1 MSNVA
6 YWRPKKTSLMPHLP
20 LAESSCESPSAG
32 SETAEQQQ
40 ESCPTCLP
48 STAPRMSNVT
58 YWRPKK
64 TSLMPHL
71 PLAETSFESPS
82 AGSETAEQQQ
92 ESCPTCLPSTAPRM
106 SNVTYWRPKKT
117 SLMPH
122 LYPLQKPALR
132 VHRLVPKQ
140 PNSSRNRAQHAFPA
154 QRPECL
160 TSRTDA
166 LKKQVLCHIYPALG
180 VHRLVPKQPNSS
192 RNRAQHAFPAQRPEC
207 LTSRTDA
214 LKKQGLCHTYPLQE
228 PALRVHFGWFRNS
241 RTAAGIVPNMPSQH
255 SAPNV

>member
-6 YWRPKKTSLMPHLP
+6 
-20 LAESSCESPSAG
+20 
-32 SETAEQQQ
+32 
-40 ESCPTCLP
+40 
-48 STAPRMSNVT
+48 

-106 SNVTYWRPKKT
+106 SNVAYWRPKKT

-122 LYPLQKPALR
+122 LPLAETSFEKSIGWLRNGRTAQRPVCLTLRADALKKHILCHIYPLQKPALK
-132 VHRLVPKQ
+132 VHRLVPKR
-140 PNSSRNRAQHAFPA
+140 PNSAAPRMSNVAYWRPKKNQFMPHLPLAETSFESPSAGSETAEQQQESCPTCLPSAAPQMSNVAYWRPKKPSLMPHLPLAETSFESPSAGSETA
-154 QRPECL
+154 EQR
-160 TSRTDA
+160 
-166 LKKQVLCHIYPALG
+166 
-180 VHRLVPKQPNSS
+180 
-192 RNRAQHAFPAQRPEC
+192 
-207 LTSRTDA
+207 
-214 LKKQGLCHTYPLQE
+214 
-228 PALRVHFGWFRNS
+228 
-241 RTAAGIVPNMPSQH
+241 